1 MKKKTL
7 ALLLALVLVFG
18 AAVGGTIAYL
28 TDTTGPVTNTF
39 TVGDI
44 GDLTLTETTGDSY
57 TIIPG
62 ANISKNPVVA
72 YESDA
77 NNDVAVYVFVKVTAP
92 GWTVAADNK
101 TYTKSTT
108 SADPALSFTI
118 DDSKWTYLTKDGSDY
133 IYYAAVNA
141 ATDFSASVISGNSI
155 TVSADIV
162 DGEIETLTGTLT
174 FAAYAIQQSG
184 FDTAAAAWDEVKA

>member
-28 TDTTGPVTNTF
+28 TDTTGPITNTF

-44 GDLTLTETTGDSY
+44 GDLTLTENTGDSY

-72 YESDA
+72 YEPDT

-92 GWTVAADNK
+92 DWTVATDNK
-101 TYTKSTT
+101 SYSKKTI

-118 DDSKWTYLTKDGSDY
+118 DNSWTYLTKDGNDY
-133 IYYAAVNA
+133 IYYASVNA

-184 FDTAAAAWDEVKA
+184 FDTAAAAWTEVKS

>member
-28 TDTTGPVTNTF
+28 TDTTGPITNTF

-44 GDLTLTETTGDSY
+44 GDLTLTENTGDSY

-62 ANISKNPVVA
+62 ANISKDPVVA
-72 YESDA
+72 YASDT

-92 GWTVAADNK
+92 DWTVAADNK
-101 TYTKSTT
+101 TYTKSTN
-108 SADPALSFTI
+108 SANPALSFTI
-118 DDSKWTYLTKDGSDY
+118 DSNWTYLTKDGSDY

-155 TVSADIV
+155 TVSAGIV
-162 DGEIETLTGTLT
+162 DGEIESLTGSLT
-174 FAAYAIQQSG
+174 FAAYAIQQAG
-184 FDTAAAAWDEVKA
+184 FTVNTAWAEVSA

>member
-1 MKKKTL
+1 MKKRTL
-7 ALLLALVLVFG
+7 ALILALVLVFG

-44 GDLTLTETTGDSY
+44 GDLTLTETTGGSY
-57 TIIPG
+57 TVVPG
-62 ANISKNPVVA
+62 VNLAKNPTVA
-72 YESDA
+72 YDSDT

-92 GWTVAADNK
+92 NWTVAADNK
-101 TYTKSTT
+101 TYTKSTN

-118 DDSKWTYLTKDGSDY
+118 DSKWTYLTQNGSDY

-141 ATDFSASVISGNSI
+141 AADFSASVISGNSI
-155 TVSADIV
+155 TVSAGIV
-162 DGEIETLTGTLT
+162 DGEIESLTGSLT
-174 FAAYAIQQSG
+174 FAAYAIQQAG
-184 FDTAAAAWDEVKA
+184 FTVNTAWTEVSK

>member
-1 MKKKTL
+1 MKKRTL
-7 ALLLALVLVFG
+7 ALILALVLVFG

-28 TDTTGPVTNTF
+28 TDTTGPITNTF

-44 GDLTLTETTGDSY
+44 GDLTLTENTGDSY

-62 ANISKNPVVA
+62 ANISKDPVVA
-72 YESDA
+72 YASDT
-77 NNDVAVYVFVKVTAP
+77 NNDVAVYVFVKVAAP
-92 GWTVAADNK
+92 DWTVAADNK
-101 TYTKSTT
+101 TYTKSTK

-118 DDSKWTYLTKDGSDY
+118 DNSWTYLTKDGSDY

-155 TVSADIV
+155 TVSAGIV
-162 DGEIETLTGTLT
+162 DGEIESLTGSLT
-174 FAAYAIQQSG
+174 FAAYAIQQAG
-184 FDTAAAAWDEVKA
+184 FTVNTAWAEVSK

>member
-1 MKKKTL
+1 MKKRTL
-7 ALLLALVLVFG
+7 ALILALVLVFG

-28 TDTTGPVTNTF
+28 TDTTGPITNTF

-44 GDLTLTETTGDSY
+44 GDLTLTENTGDSY

-62 ANISKNPVVA
+62 ANISKDPVVA
-72 YESDA
+72 YASDT
-77 NNDVAVYVFVKVTAP
+77 NNDVAVYVFVKVAAP
-92 GWTVAADNK
+92 DWTVAADNK
-101 TYTKSTT
+101 TYTKSTN

-118 DDSKWTYLTKDGSDY
+118 DSNWTYLTKDGSDY

-155 TVSADIV
+155 TVSAGIV
-162 DGEIETLTGTLT
+162 DGEIESLTGSLT
-174 FAAYAIQQSG
+174 FAAYAIQQAG
-184 FDTAAAAWDEVKA
+184 FTVNTAWAEVSK

>member
-28 TDTTGPVTNTF
+28 TDKTASITNTF

-72 YESDA
+72 YEPDT

-92 GWTVAADNK
+92 DWTVATDNK
-101 TYTKSTT
+101 SYSKKTI

-118 DDSKWTYLTKDGSDY
+118 DNSWTYLTKDGNDY
-133 IYYAAVNA
+133 IYYASVNA

-184 FDTAAAAWDEVKA
+184 FDTAAAAWTEVKS

>member
-28 TDTTGPVTNTF
+28 TDTTGPITNTF

-44 GDLTLTETTGDSY
+44 GDLTLTETTGASY

-62 ANISKNPVVA
+62 VNISKNPVVA
-72 YESDA
+72 YDSDA

-92 GWTVAADNK
+92 NWTVTEDGMSYSK
-101 TYTKSTT
+101 KTT

-118 DDSKWTYLTKDGSDY
+118 DNSWTYLTKEGNDY
-133 IYYAAVNA
+133 IYYASVSA
-141 ATDFSASVISGNSI
+141 ATDFSASVISGDSI
-155 TVSADIV
+155 TVSANIV

-184 FDTAAAAWDEVKA
+184 FTATTAWTEVSK

>member
-28 TDTTGPVTNTF
+28 TDKTASITNTF

-72 YESDA
+72 YEPDT
-77 NNDVAVYVFVKVTAP
+77 NNDVAVYVFVKGTAP
-92 GWTVAADNK
+92 DWTVATDNK
-101 TYTKSTT
+101 SYSKKTI

-118 DDSKWTYLTKDGSDY
+118 DNSWTYLTKDGNDY
-133 IYYAAVNA
+133 IYYASVNA

-162 DGEIETLTGTLT
+162 DSEIETLAGTLT

>member
-28 TDTTGPVTNTF
+28 TDTTGPIANTF

-44 GDLTLTETTGDSY
+44 GDLTLTETTGTNY

-72 YESDA
+72 YKSDT

-92 GWTVAADNK
+92 DWTVATDNK
-101 TYTKSTT
+101 SYSKETD
-108 SADPALSFTI
+108 SANPALSFTI
-118 DDSKWTYLTKDGSDY
+118 DNSWTYLTKDGNDY
-133 IYYAAVNA
+133 IYYASVNA

-162 DGEIETLTGTLT
+162 DGEIETLAGTLT

-184 FDTAAAAWDEVKA
+184 FTATTAWTEVKS

>member
-28 TDTTGPVTNTF
+28 TDTTAPITNTF

-44 GDLTLTETTGDSY
+44 GDLTLTETTGTNY

-62 ANISKNPVVA
+62 ASISKDPVVA
-72 YESDA
+72 YVSDT
-77 NNDVAVYVFVKVTAP
+77 NNDVAVYVFVKVTALD
-92 GWTVAADNK
+92 WTVAEDGMSYSKK
-101 TYTKSTT
+101 TI

-118 DDSKWTYLTKDGSDY
+118 DNRWTYLTKDGNDY
-133 IYYAAVNA
+133 IYYASVDA

-155 TVSADIV
+155 TVSANIV
-162 DGEIETLTGTLT
+162 DSEIETLAGTLT

-184 FDTAAAAWDEVKA
+184 FDTAAAAWTEVKS

>member
-28 TDTTGPVTNTF
+28 TDKTASITNTF

-72 YESDA
+72 YASDT
-77 NNDVAVYVFVKVTAP
+77 NNDVAVYVFVKVAAP
-92 GWTVAADNK
+92 DWTVAADNK
-101 TYTKSTT
+101 TYTKSTK

-118 DDSKWTYLTKDGSDY
+118 DNSWTYLTKDGSDY

-155 TVSADIV
+155 TVSAGIV
-162 DGEIETLTGTLT
+162 DGEIESLTGSLT
-174 FAAYAIQQSG
+174 FAAYAIQQAG
-184 FDTAAAAWDEVKA
+184 FTVNTAWAEVSK

>member
-28 TDTTGPVTNTF
+28 TDTTGPIANTF

-44 GDLTLTETTGDSY
+44 GDLTLTETTGTNY

-72 YESDA
+72 YKSDT

-92 GWTVAADNK
+92 DWTVATDNK
-101 TYTKSTT
+101 SYSKETD
-108 SADPALSFTI
+108 SANPALSFTI
-118 DDSKWTYLTKDGSDY
+118 DNSWTYLTKDGNDY
-133 IYYAAVNA
+133 IYYASVDA

-162 DGEIETLTGTLT
+162 DGEIETLAGTLT

-184 FDTAAAAWDEVKA
+184 FTATTAWTEVKS

>member
-1 MKKKTL
+1 MKKRTL
-7 ALLLALVLVFG
+7 ALILALVLVFG

-28 TDTTGPVTNTF
+28 TDTTGPVENTF

-44 GDLTLTETTGDSY
+44 GDLTLTETTGGSY
-57 TIIPG
+57 TVVPG
-62 ANISKNPVVA
+62 VNLAKNPTVA
-72 YESDA
+72 YDSDA

-92 GWTVAADNK
+92 DWTVAADNK
-101 TYTKSTT
+101 TYTKSTK

-118 DDSKWTYLTKDGSDY
+118 DNSWTYLTKDGSDY

-162 DGEIETLTGTLT
+162 DSEIETLAGTLT

-184 FDTAAAAWDEVKA
+184 FDTAAAACTEVKS

>member
-28 TDTTGPVTNTF
+28 TDTTGPITNTF

-44 GDLTLTETTGDSY
+44 GDLTLTENTGDSY

-62 ANISKNPVVA
+62 ANISKDPVVA
-72 YESDA
+72 YASDT

-92 GWTVAADNK
+92 DWTVATDNK
-101 TYTKSTT
+101 SYSKKTI

-118 DDSKWTYLTKDGSDY
+118 DNSWTYLTKDGNDY
-133 IYYAAVNA
+133 IYYASVDA

-162 DGEIETLTGTLT
+162 DSEIETLAGTLT

-184 FDTAAAAWDEVKA
+184 FDTAAAAWTEVKS